1 MSLLVPKSSLEINV
15 YVCYQRFTKFCLW
28 CITGS
33 SHRAKEVY
41 CKGGY
46 CNCISRTSMVRCQ
59 LTNIP
64 LLIAESLTMTLCS
77 MKQLCTLLEEGLNEC
92 HNRSSPISKQ
102 SNQFLKTV
110 KVLRVG
116 LFNIKSILY
125 TILKRITLAH
135 INAPNKEIR
144 MNKRVHAP
152 FGIISLTYYSQF
164 HGID

>member
-15 YVCYQRFTKFCLW
+15 CVYYQRFTKFCLW

-46 CNCISRTSMVRCQ
+46 CNYINTTSIVRCQ

-77 MKQLCTLLEEGLNEC
+77 MKQHCTLLEEGPNEC

-102 SNQFLKTV
+102 SNQFVKTV

-116 LFNIKSILY
+116 LFNITVYCTLFCSVLHLLTSTHRTGKS
-125 TILKRITLAH
+125 
-135 INAPNKEIR
+135 E
-144 MNKRVHAP
+144 
-152 FGIISLTYYSQF
+152 
-164 HGID
+164 